1 MPTQSTTPATGERI
15 KDYKPHT
22 DAAVD
27 EILTKVDTAQK
38 AWATVPLAERAA
50 LVKRAGDH
58 LRANAEKYGEI
69 ITQEMG
75 KLRAGGIAEVEKCA
89 LNCDYYADNAEK
101 ILAPEHVKIEAS
113 KSYVRFDPLGV
124 VLAVM
129 PWNFPFWQ
137 VWRFLAPALLAG
149 NGAVLK
155 HASNVPG
162 SALAIEESV
171 RAAGF
176 PEDIFRTLLIGAK
189 SVSRVI
195 ENPIIKAVTL
205 TGSEAAGSQVAATA
219 GKVIKKTVL
228 ELGGNDPFI
237 VLEDADLP
245 ACVVGANAG
254 RMVNS
259 GQSCVSSKRFI
270 IVESQLEAFISG
282 LVAQFKALKIGDPT
296 DSETTVAPMARE
308 DLRDDLH
315 KQVEAAVAAGAKVE
329 IGGQPADR
337 PGAYYQPT
345 VLSNVTETNP
355 IFSQETFGPVASIIV
370 AKDEADAVRLAN
382 LSPYGLSSS
391 VWSKDVARAERVAE
405 QIEAGGVFINAITK
419 SDPRMPFGGIKLSG
433 YGREMSHYGLKE
445 FVNIKTVVV
454 K

>member
-1 MPTQSTTPATGERI
+1 MPIQSINPATGERI